1 MLPKSP
7 EQRLSWVALLASFE
21 AHRRDQARIQREL
34 ARVTQ
39 EAIDTV
45 TQSRQLL
52 ADADERFPWAA
63 RKRTRIS
70 ALQGTALDHF

>member
-1 MLPKSP
+1 VLPEAPK
-7 EQRLSWVALLASFE
+7 QRLFWIALLASFE

-52 ADADERFPWAA
+52 ADADEILGR
-63 RKRTRIS
+63 R
-70 ALQGTALDHF
+70 

>member
-21 AHRRDQARIQREL
+21 AQQRERARLQREL

-39 EAIDTV
+39 EAINTL

-52 ADADERFPWAA
+52 ADADEILGR
-63 RKRTRIS
+63 R
-70 ALQGTALDHF
+70 